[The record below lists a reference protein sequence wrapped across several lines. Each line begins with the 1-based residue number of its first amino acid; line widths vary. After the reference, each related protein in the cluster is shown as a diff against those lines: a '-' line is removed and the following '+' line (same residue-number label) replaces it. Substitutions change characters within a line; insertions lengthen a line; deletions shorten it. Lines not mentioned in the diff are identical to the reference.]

1 MNIYQYSGLSIITV
15 IGLFVGWF
23 IAKNTEEELKDGL
36 KYFRILSLAVLFSL
50 ILLTLQLFYNLY
62 LSIAI
67 SLALIASILYLP
79 HKLKA
84 YTIYGIL
91 AIIFSFI
98 MKNSNS
104 YIVPSLIFVH
114 NMSKASAIYYI
125 EKKQAIKKIFLLSIL
140 FLILTSI
147 GYFIA

>member
-79 HKLKA
+79 HKL
-84 YTIYGIL
+84 
-91 AIIFSFI
+91 
-98 MKNSNS
+98 
-104 YIVPSLIFVH
+104 
-114 NMSKASAIYYI
+114 
-125 EKKQAIKKIFLLSIL
+125 
-140 FLILTSI
+140 
-147 GYFIA
+147 